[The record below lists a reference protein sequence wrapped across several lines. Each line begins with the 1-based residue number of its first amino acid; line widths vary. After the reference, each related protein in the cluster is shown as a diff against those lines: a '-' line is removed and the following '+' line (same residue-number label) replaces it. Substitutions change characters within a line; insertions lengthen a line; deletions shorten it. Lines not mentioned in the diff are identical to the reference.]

1 MSGSDLKPMAELA
14 GTIAHDLNNLL
25 SAIRG
30 YAELA
35 RAGIPEGDQA
45 WDDIQQVLRTADR
58 AEELTGQLHA
68 FSRTVLEPGGSG
80 RPEASTG
87 TAPMLQ
93 RLLAEA
99 GLQDA

>member
-14 GTIAHDLNNLL
+14 GIIAHDINNLL

-35 RAGIPEGDQA
+35 RAGMPEGDQA
-45 WDDIQQVLRTADR
+45 WDDIEQLLRTADR

-68 FSRTVLEPGGSG
+68 FSRKVLETGATG
-80 RPEASTG
+80 RPEASG
-87 TAPMLQ
+87 LAPMLQ